1 MSTRD
6 VTELLIAWNGGH
18 QPAFEELIARVYDEL
33 RQMARY
39 RLARE
44 RPGHTLQPTA
54 LVHEVYLRIAGNIE
68 IGWKN
73 RAHFFGACANTMRR
87 ILVDHARK
95 RQAQKRGGG
104 ATTVALDG
112 LGEGIGARADH
123 TVDLIALD
131 EALNRLEAMDPR
143 QSEIIELRFFA
154 GLKIDEAAE
163 VLGISPRTVK
173 HEWTKARAW
182 LFHQL
187 REE

>member
-1 MSTRD
+1 MKTRD
-6 VTELLIAWNGGH
+6 VTELLLAWNRGH
-18 QPAFEELIARVYDEL
+18 QPAFEELIAQVYDEL
-33 RQMARY
+33 RRMARY
-39 RLARE
+39 RLAGE
-44 RPGHTLQPTA
+44 RPSHTLQPTA
-54 LVHEVYLRIAGNIE
+54 LVNEVYLRIAGNIE

-73 RAHFFGACANTMRR
+73 RAHFFGACAKTMRR

-104 ATTVALDG
+104 ATTLALDA
-112 LGEGIGARADH
+112 LGEELGAREDR

-131 EALNRLEAMDPR
+131 QALVRLEAMDPR

-163 VLGISPRTVK
+163 VMAISPRTVK
-173 HEWTKARAW
+173 LEWTKARAW

-187 REE
+187 REG